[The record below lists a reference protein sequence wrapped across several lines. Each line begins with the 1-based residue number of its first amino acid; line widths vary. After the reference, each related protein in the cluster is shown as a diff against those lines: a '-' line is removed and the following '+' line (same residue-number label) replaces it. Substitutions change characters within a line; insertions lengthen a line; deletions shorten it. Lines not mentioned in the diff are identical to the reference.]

1 MINLLDKIFFRSRNL
16 DYINLGF
23 KNIKKKTKIDKI
35 FEAIQSFSDKSEIR
49 YVGGCV
55 RKIINKEKFDD
66 IDLAVNLKPTDVC
79 EALKKHNIK
88 YYESGIE
95 HGTIT
100 AIIDNVNFEI
110 TSLRKDI
117 DTNGRHAKVEF
128 SKNWKEDASRRDFTI
143 NSIYA
148 DMEGSLFDPF
158 DGKNDLNNG
167 KINFIGDAET
177 RIKEDYLRVL
187 RYIRFYLNYSKNK
200 HNPKTIKIIKK
211 NLNGVLAIS
220 PERLL
225 DELKK
230 LLKSKGF
237 FKLTKDKDCLEII
250 NLIFPQFKNIN
261 VFNKLNSFAK
271 KNFAKVDF
279 IFLLSLMVIDGSDNV
294 DYFIYKFN
302 LSNKDQK
309 RLLFLNNFYL
319 DKITSKTFCEHNL
332 NKIFYFNGKEA
343 LMDVIY
349 FRIFKSNKVDIKL
362 LEMIENYQ
370 QKVLPLLPLR
380 AITLMTKYNIPEGKE
395 LGNKLKMIEELWVN
409 NNFKISETEVL
420 KIVNN

>member
-1 MINLLDKIFFRSRNL
+1 MKSLFNKIFFRSQNL
-16 DYINLGF
+16 NYINLGF
-23 KNIKKKTKIDKI
+23 INISRETEVKKI
-35 FEAIQSFSDKSEIR
+35 FSAINSFSKKSEIR
-49 YVGGCV
+49 FVGGCV
-55 RKIINKEKFDD
+55 RKVINKEKTDD
-66 IDLAVNLKPTDVC
+66 IDLAVNLNPLEVC
-79 EALKKHNIK
+79 EALEQKNIK
-88 YYESGIE
+88 YYKSGIE

-100 AIIDNVNFEI
+100 AIINDIKFEI

-117 DTNGRHAKVEF
+117 DTDGRHAKVEF
-128 SKNWKEDASRRDFTI
+128 SDNWKEDASRRDFTI

-148 DMEGSLFDPF
+148 DLKGNLFDPF
-158 DGKNDLNNG
+158 DGKKDLENG
-167 KINFIGDAET
+167 KIDFVGEEEI

-211 NLNGVLAIS
+211 NLSGVSKIS

-225 DELKK
+225 DEFKK
-230 LLKSKGF
+230 LLRSKGF
-237 FKLTKDKDCLEII
+237 FNLAKDKDCLEII
-250 NLIFPQFKNIN
+250 NLIFPQLKNIS

-271 KNFAKVDF
+271 KNFVKVDF

-309 RLLFLNNFYL
+309 RLLFLNKFYL
-319 DKITSKTFCEHNL
+319 KKINKKTFSEHNL
-332 NKIFYFNGKEA
+332 NKIFYFNGREA

-349 FRIFKSNKVDIKL
+349 FKIFKSNKVDIQL
-362 LEMIENYQ
+362 LEMIEKYQ

-395 LGNKLKMIEELWVN
+395 LGNKLKMIEELWVD
-409 NNFKISETEVL
+409 NNFKISEKEVL
-420 KIVNN
+420 KIVNA